1 MMLEPIKPSKEDLE
15 SFLRQRGLKEIPR
28 EKEVLLALERDFID
42 KIGVELYANFANKPY
57 MDRNNYEF
65 HMFATAI
72 KAAWEVLFYASIPI
86 RAEFKENSDQIILY
100 ALEWMQED
108 LFMPY
113 MNIKGKY
120 KRDKKEEGEF
130 PHFSREPG
138 EDLHDTRIYF

>member
-1 MMLEPIKPSKEDLE
+1 MEPIKPEKSDLE

-28 EKEVLLALERDFID
+28 EREVLLALERNFID
-42 KIGVELYANFANKPY
+42 EIGKRLYSNFANKPY
-57 MDRNNYEF
+57 MLRNNYEF
-65 HMFATAI
+65 EMFVTAI
-72 KAAWEVLFYASIPI
+72 KAAWDVLFYASIPI

-108 LFMPY
+108 LFLPY

-130 PHFSREPG
+130 PHFIREPG

>member
-42 KIGVELYANFANKPY
+42 KIGVELYAVFANKPY
-57 MDRNNYEF
+57 RPRNDHEF
-65 HMFATAI
+65 QLFVTAI
-72 KAAWEVLFYASIPI
+72 KAAWEVLFNASSSI

-100 ALEWMQED
+100 ALSWMAQD
-108 LFMPY
+108 MFMPY

-130 PHFSREPG
+130 PHFVREPG

>member
-1 MMLEPIKPSKEDLE
+1 MMEPIKPNKDDLE

-28 EKEVLLALERDFID
+28 EKEVLLALERRFID
-42 KIGVELYANFANKPY
+42 KIGEKLYAHFADKPY
-57 MDRNNYEF
+57 MPRNNYEF
-65 HMFATAI
+65 EMFVTTI

-86 RAEFKENSDQIILY
+86 KDEFKENSDQIILY
-100 ALEWMQED
+100 ALAWMQED

-120 KRDKKEEGEF
+120 RRDKKEEGEF
-130 PHFSREPG
+130 PHFTREPG